1 MEKRLFNKLG
11 FETSLLGLGCMRFP
25 QKNGKIDLL
34 ETEKL
39 VDACMAGGINYFDT
53 AYVYGDGDSENAVK
67 RTLVE
72 RYPRERFY
80 LANKLPMWLI
90 PEGHT
95 PQELLET
102 SLKRTGVTYF
112 DQYLLHNL
120 NQENWEIC
128 KKENLVD
135 FIFAKKAAGA
145 VRNAGFSFHDTPEV
159 LHEILD
165 AADWDFVQLQI
176 NYYDWETAQRAKE
189 QYEMVEARGIPC
201 IIMEPVRGGSLASPH
216 PDVVSLLTAAAPK
229 ASPASWA
236 LRFAGSLPNTAVVL
250 SGMSDMAQVT
260 ENLRLFGQFQP
271 LSIAE
276 TELLQQAVSILE
288 SLPLIPCTGCN
299 YCKGCPKGVRIS
311 SAFEAYNS
319 CLRFDQMA
327 DLRARIQSCGIADCI
342 ECGKCE
348 GHCPQHIA
356 IPKELKRVLACAEA
370 EVIRINPIFHSIVS
384 LRLTPIWAKP
394 QINVQ
399 GSCCKMQGIL
409 QQLPCHIIQRN

>member
-159 LHEILD
+159 LHEILRP
-165 AADWDFVQLQI
+165 AAFPASSWS
-176 NYYDWETAQRAKE
+176 
-189 QYEMVEARGIPC
+189 PC
-201 IIMEPVRGGSLASPH
+201 
-216 PDVVSLLTAAAPK
+216 AAAR
-229 ASPASWA
+229 S
-236 LRFAGSLPNTAVVL
+236 LRRIPTWSLC
-250 SGMSDMAQVT
+250 
-260 ENLRLFGQFQP
+260 
-271 LSIAE
+271 
-276 TELLQQAVSILE
+276 
-288 SLPLIPCTGCN
+288 LPLPPQRQARPHGRSGLPGAFPIRQS
-299 YCKGCPKGVRIS
+299 YSAVCPTWR
-311 SAFEAYNS
+311 
-319 CLRFDQMA
+319 R
-327 DLRARIQSCGIADCI
+327 
-342 ECGKCE
+342 
-348 GHCPQHIA
+348 
-356 IPKELKRVLACAEA
+356 
-370 EVIRINPIFHSIVS
+370 
-384 LRLTPIWAKP
+384 
-394 QINVQ
+394 
-399 GSCCKMQGIL
+399 
-409 QQLPCHIIQRN
+409 

>member
-135 FIFAKKAAGA
+135 FIFAKRRQGRFGMPASPSMIRRRFCMKFWMPPTGTL
-145 VRNAGFSFHDTPEV
+145 FSSRSIIMTGKRPS
-159 LHEILD
+159 
-165 AADWDFVQLQI
+165 
-176 NYYDWETAQRAKE
+176 AQRNNMKWLRPAAFPASSWSR
-189 QYEMVEARGIPC
+189 ARRLARFAASR
-201 IIMEPVRGGSLASPH
+201 RGLSAYRCR
-216 PDVVSLLTAAAPK
+216 PK
-229 ASPASWA
+229 GKPGSWA
-236 LRFAGSLPNTAVVL
+236 LRFAGSFPIRQSYSAV
-250 SGMSDMAQVT
+250 
-260 ENLRLFGQFQP
+260 
-271 LSIAE
+271 
-276 TELLQQAVSILE
+276 
-288 SLPLIPCTGCN
+288 
-299 YCKGCPKGVRIS
+299 CPTWR
-311 SAFEAYNS
+311 
-319 CLRFDQMA
+319 R
-327 DLRARIQSCGIADCI
+327 
-342 ECGKCE
+342 
-348 GHCPQHIA
+348 
-356 IPKELKRVLACAEA
+356 
-370 EVIRINPIFHSIVS
+370 
-384 LRLTPIWAKP
+384 
-394 QINVQ
+394 
-399 GSCCKMQGIL
+399 
-409 QQLPCHIIQRN
+409 

>member
-159 LHEILD
+159 LCRIAERTQIRAPGLNGQPGEPGKTPKTPQ
-165 AADWDFVQLQI
+165 VQQ
-176 NYYDWETAQRAKE
+176 KS
-189 QYEMVEARGIPC
+189 VEANPKKKKKI
-201 IIMEPVRGGSLASPH
+201 
-216 PDVVSLLTAAAPK
+216 AA
-229 ASPASWA
+229 
-236 LRFAGSLPNTAVVL
+236 
-250 SGMSDMAQVT
+250 Q
-260 ENLRLFGQFQP
+260 
-271 LSIAE
+271 
-276 TELLQQAVSILE
+276 
-288 SLPLIPCTGCN
+288 
-299 YCKGCPKGVRIS
+299 
-311 SAFEAYNS
+311 
-319 CLRFDQMA
+319 
-327 DLRARIQSCGIADCI
+327 
-342 ECGKCE
+342 
-348 GHCPQHIA
+348 
-356 IPKELKRVLACAEA
+356 
-370 EVIRINPIFHSIVS
+370 
-384 LRLTPIWAKP
+384 
-394 QINVQ
+394 
-399 GSCCKMQGIL
+399 
-409 QQLPCHIIQRN
+409 